1 MRGADDR
8 TRAEEYHGREAVKQ
22 TTRAAQEEFTGELEA
37 KAEQADADLRD
48 PSLYINRELSMLDFF
63 ERVLDEAR
71 DTNNPLL
78 ERVKFI
84 GIVGSILGEFFMVRI
99 AGLRQQVE
107 AGVTEAAADGYTPQQ
122 LLPLAQERAWGIMK
136 AARQCFSEL
145 KPELE
150 AAGIN
155 LVDYADLDAVQK
167 ASLRRYYEEQVFPV
181 LTPLA
186 FDPGRPFPHISNMSH
201 NLGVLTRDANG
212 DEHFARVKVPDSLP
226 RLVPVAAPA
235 GADAGDDGVAHQWFT
250 WLEQVIAAN
259 LATLF
264 PGMEV
269 LESHAFRVTRDAE
282 LAIQE
287 LEADDLLE
295 TIEQFVRRRRFGSV
309 IRVTIDETMPE
320 GVRDILKENLE
331 LGDTDVYAVRSPL
344 GLSSLWGAGSI
355 DRHELKYAPL
365 VQSVPSSLAGLE
377 GSELFAAIRH
387 RDVLLHHPYDSFD
400 PVVEFLRAAADDP
413 DVLAIKQTLYRCGR
427 NAPAVEQLMEAAA
440 NGKDVAVLVELK
452 ARFDEESNIG
462 WAKALEREGAH
473 VVYGL
478 IGLKTHCKA
487 LQVVRR
493 EGDRIRRY
501 THLGTGNYNS
511 VTTKQYTD
519 LGLLHRRR
527 RHRRRRQPGLQP
539 PHRWRAGH
547 HVPQAA
553 GGAGQPAPGHRR
565 PHRPRDRPRRGRA
578 RGPPHLQDELAGGQ
592 ADDPQ
597 AVPRLA
603 GRREDRAQR
612 ARHVLS
618 AARSARR
625 ERDHHRAER
634 GGPLPRAQPRVLVPQ
649 RRRRRGHPRQRRP
662 HAAQPQPA
670 GRDPLPG
677 AGQGHRAAHPR
688 RDPAEVPGRQHEDQG
703 AGGGRLVDPHLARGR
718 RGAAQRAG
726 VVRRAG
732 PRGGRRRER
741 ARLMKVYFLRHGKA
755 DRSQWDGDDDARPLT
770 AEGEEAMRR
779 EAKAL
784 RALGLAPDV
793 IVTSPLA
800 RARRTAELVADGL
813 GLGGRVVVDDRLAP
827 GFDVRRLEQVLAAH
841 GPGGRRSWSSG
852 TSPTSAPPSPSSS
865 AAATS

>member
-1 MRGADDR
+1 
-8 TRAEEYHGREAVKQ
+8 
-22 TTRAAQEEFTGELEA
+22 
-37 KAEQADADLRD
+37 
-48 PSLYINRELSMLDFF
+48 MLDFF

-71 DTNNPLL
+71 DTHNPLL
-78 ERVKFI
+78 ERVKFV

-107 AGVTEAAADGYTPQQ
+107 AGVTEASADGYTPQQ

-145 KPELE
+145 RPELE
-150 AAGIN
+150 AAGIHI
-155 LVDYADLDAVQK
+155 VDHADLDAGQR
-167 ASLRRYYEEQVFPV
+167 ATLRRYYEDKVFPV

-201 NLGVLTRDANG
+201 NLGVLLRDANG
-212 DEHFARVKVPDSLP
+212 DERFARVKVPDSLP
-226 RLVPVAAPA
+226 RLVPVVPPA
-235 GADAGDDGVAHQWFT
+235 NAEENEDGVEQQWFT

-320 GVRDILKENLE
+320 RVRGILTENLE
-331 LGDTDVYAVRSPL
+331 LGESDVYTVRSPL

-355 DRHELKYAPL
+355 DRPELKYAPL
-365 VQSVPSSLAGLE
+365 VQSVPPSLAGLE

-400 PVVEFLRAAADDP
+400 PVVEFLRAAANDP

-519 LGLLHRRR
+519 LGYLTADDDIGADANLVFNHLTGGGQATEYRKLLVAPVNL
-527 RHRRRRQPGLQP
+527 RQGIADRIDREIA
-539 PHRWRAGH
+539 HAEAG
-547 HVPQAA
+547 PR
-553 GGAGQPAPGHRR
+553 GA
-565 PHRPRDRPRRGRA
+565 
-578 RGPPHLQDELAGGQ
+578 PHLQDELAGRQ

-597 AVPRLA
+597 AVPGVA
-603 GRREDRAQR
+603 GRREGRAER

-618 AARSARR
+618 ATGRPGR
-625 ERDHHRAER
+625 EREHHRAER
-634 GGPLPRAQPRVLVPQ
+634 GRAVPRAQPRVLVPQ
-649 RRRRRGHPRQRRP
+649 RRRRRGPAGQRRP

-670 GRDPLPG
+670 RRDHLPG
-677 AGQGHRAAHPR
+677 AGQGHRAPHPR
-688 RDPAEVPGRQHEDQG
+688 RDPADVHGRQHED
-703 AGGGRLVDPHLARGR
+703 AGPRRRTARGR
-718 RGAAQRAG
+718 TS
-726 VVRRAG
+726 G
-732 PRGGRRRER
+732 PRT
-741 ARLMKVYFLRHGKA
+741 ARSR
-755 DRSQWDGDDDARPLT
+755 
-770 AEGEEAMRR
+770 
-779 EAKAL
+779 
-784 RALGLAPDV
+784 
-793 IVTSPLA
+793 
-800 RARRTAELVADGL
+800 
-813 GLGGRVVVDDRLAP
+813 
-827 GFDVRRLEQVLAAH
+827 
-841 GPGGRRSWSSG
+841 
-852 TSPTSAPPSPSSS
+852 
-865 AAATS
+865 